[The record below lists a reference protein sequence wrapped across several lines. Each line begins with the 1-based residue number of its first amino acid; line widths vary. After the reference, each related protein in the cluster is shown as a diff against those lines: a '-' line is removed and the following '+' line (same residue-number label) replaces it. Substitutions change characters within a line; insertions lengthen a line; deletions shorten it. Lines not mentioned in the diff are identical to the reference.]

1 MRSWVEKL
9 AKLIES
15 EGKQI
20 GDYLYKIQCY
30 EIYIIQDII
39 SNSFLTIKND
49 ITREKARI
57 KLYEEETDVLKK
69 AFDKCEEKTLDSI
82 IEQINNL

>member
-9 AKLIES
+9 AKLVKTEGVRIEDGPFKVFNFS
-15 EGKQI
+15 I
-20 GDYLYKIQCY
+20 GHACDM
-30 EIYIIQDII
+30 
-39 SNSFLTIKND
+39 SFLIIVND
-49 ITREKARI
+49 ITRERAYI
-57 KLYEEETDVLKK
+57 KIYEEEKDVLKK